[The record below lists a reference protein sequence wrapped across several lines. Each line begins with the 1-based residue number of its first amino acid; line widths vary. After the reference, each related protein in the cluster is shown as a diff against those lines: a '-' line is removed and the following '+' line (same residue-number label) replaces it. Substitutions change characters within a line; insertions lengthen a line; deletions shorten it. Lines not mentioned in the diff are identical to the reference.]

1 MGFLEAIGQ
10 AILSF
15 NDWLNGIL
23 WGPFMLIMIV
33 GVGLYFTIRLKGLQ
47 FTQFGRACRE
57 IWNKIRF
64 VDEKDKGDI
73 SPFKALTTAI
83 ASTVGVG
90 NIAGVATAIALGGPG
105 AIFWMWVTGVL
116 GMVTNYAEVTLGV
129 HYREFRGGV
138 VAGGPMYY
146 IKNGLKWPWMAVV
159 FSIFGAFAALGIGNM
174 VQANSMADVLNSTFG
189 MPHLWTGIILAVL
202 VGVVTL
208 GGIKRIANVC
218 GTLVPVMAAFYIVA
232 ALIIII
238 INIKAVP
245 SAFALIFQYAFR
257 PMSAVGGF
265 TGATLMMTLRWGVAR
280 GVFSNEAGLGSTP
293 IAHSTAK
300 VDHPVRQG
308 VWGLFEV
315 FTDTIVL
322 CTMTALAIITT
333 GVWTSGVTGASLT
346 AMAFNAGLPGV
357 GGLLV
362 SIGVILFAYSTTIVW
377 CYYGEKCAEYLFGTR
392 IIVPYRIIWLPFLF
406 VGALGGLKMVW
417 DIADTLNAL
426 MAIPNLVALVL
437 LSGVIVKLTKE
448 FFTAEEFKEIKTS
461 VK

>member
-1 MGFLEAIGQ
+1 LEFLEAIGK

-218 GTLVPVMAAFYIVA
+218 GTLVPVMAAFYIVS

-238 INIKAVP
+238 INIQAVP

-315 FTDTIVL
+315 FTDTIIL